1 MCHADHAF
9 DFMDRILNTVKLK
22 LHTGD
27 HKTSKG
33 FRLEY
38 KSTSMLYKQN

>member
-1 MCHADHAF
+1 MCHEDHAF
-9 DFMDRILNTVKLK
+9 DFVDKTLNTVKLK
-22 LHTGD
+22 LYTGD
-27 HKTSKG
+27 HAKSKG